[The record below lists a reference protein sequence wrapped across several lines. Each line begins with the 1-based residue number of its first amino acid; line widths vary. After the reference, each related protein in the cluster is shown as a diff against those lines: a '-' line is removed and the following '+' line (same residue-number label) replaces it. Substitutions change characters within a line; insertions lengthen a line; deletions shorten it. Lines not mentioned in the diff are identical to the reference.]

1 MSEEQKG
8 LKFYLC
14 QTPDGPQYV
23 HLQADAKKIDPNY
36 QTVFVDTSKQPLMER
51 LNDLLRRAHGG
62 AALEEPA
69 VVSRPAPPRP
79 TKGSIG
85 TFAEGNEP
93 PEAGRYAGDLHLVKE
108 GRKCNVCLVND
119 SIEKWR
125 ASSEVSIELSDLVMH
140 LTEPRHIQIIEELL
154 ADRKTQLG

>member
-1 MSEEQKG
+1 MKA
-8 LKFYLC
+8 YLC
-14 QTPDGPQYV
+14 ETESGPQYV
-23 HLQADAKKIDPNY
+23 HLQADAKRLDRNY
-36 QTVFVDTSKQPLMER
+36 QTVEIDTAKGPLLDM
-51 LNDLLRRAHGG
+51 LNDLLRRAHG
-62 AALEEPA
+62 AATPEEPVA
-69 VVSRPAPPRP
+69 HSRPAPPP
-79 TKGSIG
+79 PPKGSIG

-93 PEAGRYAGDLHLVKE
+93 PPAGRYAGDLHLVKE

-119 SIEKWR
+119 KIERWR